1 MTYTAK
7 QLSEI
12 FEGATFT
19 GNLDSQINSIA
30 SLSEAKECDL
40 SFLGNI
46 KYSSE
51 VALTKA
57 SILIL
62 PNSYKGDTPATA
74 SVFRCENPSILLA
87 KFCAVLEKQMWPEPK
102 RGFIHPSAVVED
114 SAQVDSTAN
123 IGPFCYIGRNAKIGK
138 NSYIESHNHI
148 GANVVIKDNC
158 HLMPRAVVMDYCVLG
173 SFVRLQPGCVIGSD
187 GYGYEYSNGVHH
199 KVPQIGNVVVED
211 YVEIGANTCID
222 RARFDKTLIGA
233 GSKLDNLVQIAHNVK
248 VGKLCLIVSQT
259 GISGSTTLGNGCILG
274 GQVGLVGHIT
284 LGDGAKVGAQ
294 SGVNC
299 DVPSNLYIQGTPAL
313 PYMLHSKLDILHEKL
328 PDFFSRLKDIE
339 KHLGIEKKT
348 FGTPRTSTARSGK

>member
-19 GNLDSQINSIA
+19 GNLETKINAIA
-30 SLSEAKECDL
+30 SLAEAKEFDL

-46 KYSSE
+46 KYANE
-51 VALTKA
+51 VPTTKA

-62 PNSYKGDTPATA
+62 PNSYEGEVPQHA

-87 KFCAVLEKQMWPEPK
+87 TFCAVLEKLMWPEPV

-114 SAQVDSTAN
+114 SAQIDATAH
-123 IGPFCYIGRNAKIGK
+123 IGPFCYIGKNVKIGK
-138 NSYIESHNHI
+138 NSYIESHNHV
-148 GANVVIKDNC
+148 GANAVIKDNC

-173 SFVRLQPGCVIGSD
+173 NFVRLQPGCVIGSD
-187 GYGYEYSNGVHH
+187 GYGYEYSNGAHH

-233 GSKLDNLVQIAHNVK
+233 GSKIDNLVQIAHNVK
-248 VGKLCLIVSQT
+248 VGKLCLIVSQV

-274 GQVGLVGHIT
+274 GQAGLVGHIT
-284 LGDGAKVGAQ
+284 LGDGVKVGAQ

-299 DVPSNLYIQGTPAL
+299 DVQANQYLRSTPAL
-313 PYMLHSKLDILHEKL
+313 PYMTAHKLDILHEKL
-328 PDFFSRLKDIE
+328 PDFFSRLKDVE

-348 FGTPRTSTARSGK
+348 FGTLRASASRAKK